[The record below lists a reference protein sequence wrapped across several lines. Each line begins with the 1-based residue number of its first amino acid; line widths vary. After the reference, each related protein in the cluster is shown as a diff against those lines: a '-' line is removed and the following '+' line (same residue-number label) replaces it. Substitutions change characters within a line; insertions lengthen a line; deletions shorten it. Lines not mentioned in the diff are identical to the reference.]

1 MELIRASNRENYKK
15 ANATRQHSEFD
26 SSEHISSQDENIS
39 ISSQKP
45 IKTMKSKSISL
56 THPSPP
62 KRRDL
67 RLHPHAVR
75 TGDYYMFEEYNDIDE
90 PILYEEHDFLEK
102 EDTRQMLIYS
112 KKKLDHGT
120 SRNGSSVTFRLNRLS
135 RNYRFVHK
143 VLSAE
148 KKTLQ
153 DISTMNRLGLVNT
166 AAMFSFL
173 NQSLYDKQL
182 DAINPPPKESTPDLI
197 SKSEDF
203 TTLNHNNFVQMLIS
217 LWYAIIANTE
227 VVSYLAVFVNQAA
240 NSSIISLPMPFLVL
254 YWGALTLPRPTK
266 NFWVTLITYTLA
278 MIFLKCIMHQK
289 IVLDPKLIKL
299 AKTTDFELFTKH
311 GKAVYDLLLLVVLF
325 WHRYMLKKQG
335 IWNIPRS
342 ETDPVKLNQT
352 NSKTFSKER
361 PTDILKRL
369 REESGSEPKESTAYR
384 SNTSELERD
393 IDDLL
398 RPGMENKYVYHNIE
412 SENYRFA
419 MNSLEHKGGP
429 SSAINKFFLALLHK
443 ARLSTDVYT
452 LLFLCDFINFFVLL
466 FGFPKFVEY

>member
-15 ANATRQHSEFD
+15 ANATRQHSEID
-26 SSEHISSQDENIS
+26 SSEHISSQDDNIS
-39 ISSQKP
+39 VSLQNP
-45 IKTMKSKSISL
+45 IKTVKSKSISL
-56 THPSPP
+56 THASPP

-90 PILYEEHDFLEK
+90 PNLYEEYDFLEK

-112 KKKLDHGT
+112 KKKLDHGP
-120 SRNGSSVTFRLNRLS
+120 SHGSSGNINDYSSDSEIDFETHPIIKLTAELIMLVTFRLNRLS

-182 DAINPPPKESTPDLI
+182 DAINTPPKESTFDLI

-299 AKTTDFELFTKH
+299 AKTTDFELFSKH

-342 ETDPVKLNQT
+342 ETDPVPLNQT
-352 NSKTFSKER
+352 NSKTLSKER

-369 REESGSEPKESTAYR
+369 REESGSEPKETTAYR
-384 SNTSELERD
+384 SNTSEMERD

-419 MNSLEHKGGP
+419 MKSLDLIK
-429 SSAINKFFLALLHK
+429 K
-443 ARLSTDVYT
+443 D
-452 LLFLCDFINFFVLL
+452 
-466 FGFPKFVEY
+466 